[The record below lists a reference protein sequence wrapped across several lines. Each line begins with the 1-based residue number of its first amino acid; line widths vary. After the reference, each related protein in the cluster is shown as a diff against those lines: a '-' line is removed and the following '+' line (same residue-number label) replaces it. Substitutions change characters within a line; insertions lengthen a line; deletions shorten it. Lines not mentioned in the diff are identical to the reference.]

1 MAESLED
8 FLGLNKSTSNIVKI
22 NGSLSCRDCNE
33 IVAEGELNEDTRI
46 LSFICSVGH
55 KSEVSV

>member
-55 KSEVSV
+55 KSEVSI